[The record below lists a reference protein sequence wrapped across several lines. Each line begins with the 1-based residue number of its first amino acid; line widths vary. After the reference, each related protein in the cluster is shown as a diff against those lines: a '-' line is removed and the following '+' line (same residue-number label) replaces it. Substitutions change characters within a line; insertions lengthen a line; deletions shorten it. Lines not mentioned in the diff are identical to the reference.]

1 MRSWIGSVGLCAAL
15 AACTG
20 TLTSTEPGLQG
31 REDAGSVTTDAAL
44 DASTALDAELA
55 DASGEDASTAADA
68 GVDAGPTDPC
78 TGVSCGAGAECDPRT
93 RACACRPGFV
103 DDGTGCVAP
112 PPGDPGTRSDDEVC
126 TAWREGQIENGSPAW
141 TGDGTTCGPG
151 TMSFEGIED
160 TLRRI
165 NVYRWLAG
173 LPPVV
178 DQPSEHAAQMECAAM
193 MSANGQLS
201 HSPPMSWSCYTAGG
215 AGAAGRSNIAL
226 GYGTPGAAIAGYML
240 DRNVESLGHRR
251 WILTPRL
258 GRVGIGFSSSG
269 GRPGQCL
276 SVFDGSGPGSD
287 RRWTAYPN
295 QGPAPIELTTG
306 EWSFQA
312 HGVSFTG
319 STSATV
325 TRLSDGETMAVMTRR
340 LGGGGLM
347 PTLAMTRQGWNA
359 EAGETYRVT
368 ITELSDGE
376 LSYDVQVVSCR

>member
-1 MRSWIGSVGLCAAL
+1 MRPGTAL
-15 AACTG
+15 TLLSLIACTG
-20 TLTSTEPGLQG
+20 TLSTTEPGG
-31 REDAGSVTTDAAL
+31 
-44 DASTALDAELA
+44 
-55 DASGEDASTAADA
+55 GEPR
-68 GVDAGPTDPC
+68 DAGPVVVDAAPDAPSVERDADVDIDDASAHTDGGGIDAGPADPC
-78 TGVSCGAGAECDPRT
+78 AGVSCGAGAQCDPRT

-103 DDGTGCVAP
+103 DDGSGCIAP
-112 PPGDPGTRSDDEVC
+112 PPGDPGARTAAEVC
-126 TAWREGQIENGSPAW
+126 TRWLEGHVENGAW
-141 TGDGTTCGPG
+141 TNDGMTCGPG
-151 TMSFEGIED
+151 SMSFEGIED

-178 DQPSEHAAQMECAAM
+178 DQPSEHDAQMECAAM

-201 HSPPMSWSCYTAGG
+201 HSPPMSWSCYTTDG

-226 GYGTPGAAIAGYML
+226 GYGTPGAAIGGYML

-258 GRVGIGFSSSG
+258 GRVGIGFSASG
-269 GRPGQCL
+269 GRGGQCL
-276 SVFDGSGPGSD
+276 SVFDSSGPGSD
-287 RRWTAYPN
+287 RQWTAYPN
-295 QGPAPIELTTG
+295 QGPAPIELTMG

-319 STSATV
+319 STTATV
-325 TRLSDGETMAVMTRR
+325 TRLSDGMVLPVATRR

-347 PTLAMTRQGWNA
+347 PTLAITRQGWNA

-368 ITELSDGE
+368 MTDLADGE
-376 LSYDVQVVSCR
+376 LSYDVEVVSCR